1 MSYNRFDLEQS
12 IMDCWHILEDIKT
25 LSENVCEGDLTK
37 DQITNVLLGME
48 ELYQLRF
55 EKTYR
60 IFEQVMQRNNSYNG
74 LI

>member
-1 MSYNRFDLEQS
+1 
-12 IMDCWHILEDIKT
+12 MDCWHILEDIKT